1 MKKLTLILIAILFA
15 PLLPARAQLS
25 QFGQPTYLQCPT
37 NSGVIATTVFYV
49 SVPAITL
56 SITATNPATI
66 ITNTIFNGLNV
77 GGSNLVP
84 ATVFIYNAAIHGTN
98 FTTNFNAYSVI
109 VTNYTFGQAAPQSG
123 GTNTAYIK

>member
-1 MKKLTLILIAILFA
+1 MKGNRTMKKLTLILIAILFA

-66 ITNTIFNGLNV
+66 ITNT
-77 GGSNLVP
+77 
-84 ATVFIYNAAIHGTN
+84 
-98 FTTNFNAYSVI
+98 NFNAYSVI